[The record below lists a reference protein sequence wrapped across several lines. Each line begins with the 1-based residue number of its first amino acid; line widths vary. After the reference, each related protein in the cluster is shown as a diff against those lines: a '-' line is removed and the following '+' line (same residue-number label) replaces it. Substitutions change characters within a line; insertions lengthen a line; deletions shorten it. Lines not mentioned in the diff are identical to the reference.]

1 MTSRGVSAGRLL
13 PAPTR
18 LVAHGLS
25 KRYGSTQALD
35 NVEFEL
41 LPGEIHAL
49 LGANGAGKSTL
60 IEIIAGVILT
70 DEGTILVDGR
80 PVEISEPAD
89 ARRLGIGVIHQ
100 ELALVPSLTIAENFL
115 IKLAGGFPPRAI
127 RPDRAAAGRTATAA
141 LSRFGLSIN
150 PSTVCEHLGFG
161 ERQLTEIA
169 IAISSDVR
177 VLVMDEPT
185 SGLSDVEQVR
195 LFDVVRGMA
204 ADGVSVIYVTH
215 RMDEVFELADRI
227 TVLRAGRNVG
237 MFDRPTAER
246 TEVINAIV
254 GRELARE
261 LVQSQAVESPVEG
274 GQPIFE
280 VSHFHTDGVRDV
292 SFAIRPGEIV
302 GMYGVVGSG
311 CSSLVEGLFA
321 ARPWVG
327 SLRLAG
333 RSITPRTPTQ
343 ARGLGIALVPADHR
357 RRGVVGHL
365 SIKENLLLGRGGW
378 KTGFVRSF
386 PTALRNRLLELLRVL
401 HVAARGLS
409 QPVDELSGG
418 TQQKIVMG
426 RWLVDRPRV
435 LLLDDP
441 TQGVDVGSK
450 ADLYEVLRSLRD
462 EGAATLLVSSELTEL
477 ASVADRVLVM
487 RDGRIAGE
495 VTGDNL
501 DRRRIL
507 FLATHA

>member
-1 MTSRGVSAGRLL
+1 MTSGGVPAGQLL
-13 PAPTR
+13 PAPAR
-18 LVAHGLS
+18 LRIRGLS

-35 NVEFEL
+35 NVAFDVR
-41 LPGEIHAL
+41 PGEIHAL

-60 IEIIAGVILT
+60 IEIVAGVIRA
-70 DEGTILVDGR
+70 DEGAILVDGSL
-80 PVEISEPAD
+80 VEISEPAD

-100 ELALVPSLTIAENFL
+100 ELALVPSLTVAENFL
-115 IKLAGGFPPRAI
+115 IKLAEDTHPRAI
-127 RPDRAAAGRTATAA
+127 RPDRTGAGRKATAA
-141 LSRFGLSIN
+141 LSRFGLSIR
-150 PSTVCEHLGFG
+150 PATVCDQLGFG

-169 IAISSDVR
+169 IAISSNVR
-177 VLVMDEPT
+177 ILVMDEPT
-185 SGLSDVEQVR
+185 SGLSDVEQTR

-215 RMDEVFELADRI
+215 RMDEVFELADRM

-237 MFDRPTAER
+237 VFDRSTADR
-246 TEVINAIV
+246 TVVINAIV

-261 LVQSQAVESPVEG
+261 LRESQAVEAPVEG
-274 GQPIFE
+274 EPPILE
-280 VSHFHTDGVRDV
+280 VSQFHTQGVADV
-292 SFAIRPGEIV
+292 SFAIRRGEIV

-311 CSSLVEGLFA
+311 CSALVEGLFA

-327 SLRLAG
+327 SIRLAG
-333 RSITPRTPTQ
+333 QPIAPRTPTD
-343 ARGLGIALVPADHR
+343 ARGLGVALVPADHR

-365 SIKENLLLGRGGW
+365 SIKENLLLGRGSW
-378 KTGFVRSF
+378 RRGFVRSF
-386 PTALRNRLLELLRVL
+386 PVALRNRLLELLETLR
-401 HVAARGLS
+401 VAARGLA

-418 TQQKIVMG
+418 TQQKVVMG

-441 TQGVDVGSK
+441 TQGVDVGTK

-495 VTGDNL
+495 VTGSPL

>member
-1 MTSRGVSAGRLL
+1 MTSRGVPAELL
-13 PAPTR
+13 HAPAR

-35 NVEFEL
+35 KVEFEL
-41 LPGEIHAL
+41 RPGEIHAL

-60 IEIIAGVILT
+60 IEIVAGVIRA
-70 DEGTILVDGR
+70 DEGAILIDGG

-100 ELALVPSLTIAENFL
+100 ELALVPSLTVTENFL
-115 IKLAGGFPPRAI
+115 IKVAGDAPPRSI
-127 RPDRAAAGRTATAA
+127 RPDRGEAARKATAA
-141 LSRFGLSIN
+141 LNRFGLSID
-150 PSTVCEHLGFG
+150 PSTVCEELGFG

-169 IAISSDVR
+169 IAVSSNVR
-177 VLVMDEPT
+177 ILVMDEPT
-185 SGLSDVEQVR
+185 SGLSDVEQAR
-195 LFDVVRGMA
+195 LFGAVRGMA

-237 MFDRPTAER
+237 VFDRPTAER
-246 TEVINAIV
+246 SQVINAIV

-261 LVQSQAVESPVEG
+261 LVQSRAVESKIDE

-280 VSHFHTDGVRDV
+280 VSHFHTGGVRDV
-292 SFAIRPGEIV
+292 SFAIHRGEIV

-311 CSSLVEGLFA
+311 CSALVEGLFA

-327 SLRLAG
+327 SLRIDG
-333 RSITPRTPTQ
+333 RPFAPRTPTD
-343 ARGLGIALVPADHR
+343 ARGMGVALVPADHR

-365 SIKENLLLGRGGW
+365 SIKENLLLGRGRW
-378 KTGFVRSF
+378 RTGFVRSF
-386 PTALRNRLLELLRVL
+386 PATLRNRLLELLGVL
-401 HVAARGLS
+401 RVAARGLS

-441 TQGVDVGSK
+441 TQGVDVGTK

-462 EGAATLLVSSELTEL
+462 DGAATLLVSSELTEL

-495 VTGDNL
+495 VTGNVL

>member
-1 MTSRGVSAGRLL
+1 MTSRGVSAGVLL
-13 PAPTR
+13 PAPAR
-18 LVAHGLS
+18 LVAHGLA
-25 KRYGSTQALD
+25 KRYGRTQALD
-35 NVEFEL
+35 DVEFEL
-41 LPGEIHAL
+41 RPGEIHAL

-60 IEIIAGVILT
+60 IEIIAGVIRA
-70 DEGTILVDGR
+70 DEGSILIDGR
-80 PVEISEPAD
+80 AVEIAEPAD
-89 ARRLGIGVIHQ
+89 ARALGIGVIHQ
-100 ELALVPSLTIAENFL
+100 ELALVPSLTVAENFL
-115 IKLAGGFPPRAI
+115 IKLAEDSPPRAI
-127 RPDRAAAGRTATAA
+127 RPDRAEAGRKATAA
-141 LSRFGLSIN
+141 LSRFGLSIG
-150 PSTVCEHLGFG
+150 PSTVCEQLGFG

-169 IAISSDVR
+169 IAVSSNVR
-177 VLVMDEPT
+177 ILVMDEPT
-185 SGLSDVEQVR
+185 SGLSDVEQAR

-204 ADGVSVIYVTH
+204 ADGVAVIYVTH

-227 TVLRAGRNVG
+227 TVLREGRNVG
-237 MFDRPTAER
+237 MFDRRTAER
-246 TEVINAIV
+246 SEVINAIV
-254 GRELARE
+254 GRDLARE
-261 LVQSQAVESPVEG
+261 LVESQAVESAVEDV
-274 GQPIFE
+274 QPIFD
-280 VSHFHTDGVRDV
+280 VSHFHTAGVSDV

-311 CSSLVEGLFA
+311 CSALVEGLFA

-333 RSITPRTPTQ
+333 NAITPRSPTE
-343 ARGLGIALVPADHR
+343 ARGLGLALVPADHR

-378 KTGFVRSF
+378 RTGFIRSF
-386 PTALRNRLLELLRVL
+386 PTALRNRLLELLRLL

-441 TQGVDVGSK
+441 TQGVDVGTK

-462 EGAATLLVSSELTEL
+462 DGVATLLVSSELTEL

-495 VTGDNL
+495 VTGNNL
-501 DRRRIL
+501 DRRQIL

>member
-1 MTSRGVSAGRLL
+1 VTSRGVSAGRLL
-13 PAPTR
+13 PAPAR

-41 LPGEIHAL
+41 RPGEIHAL

-60 IEIIAGVILT
+60 IEIVAGVIRA
-70 DEGTILVDGR
+70 DEGAILIDGR

-100 ELALVPSLTIAENFL
+100 ELALVPSLTVAENFL
-115 IKLAGGFPPRAI
+115 IKLAEDTPPRAI
-127 RPDRAAAGRTATAA
+127 RPDRAEAGRKAIAA
-141 LSRFGLSIN
+141 LSRFGLSIR
-150 PSTVCEHLGFG
+150 PSIVCEQLGFG

-169 IAISSDVR
+169 IAISSNVR
-177 VLVMDEPT
+177 ILVMDEPT
-185 SGLSDVEQVR
+185 SGLSDVEQAR
-195 LFDVVRGMA
+195 LFDVVRAMA

-237 MFDRPTAER
+237 LFDRLTAQR

-292 SFAIRPGEIV
+292 SFTIRRGEIV

-311 CSSLVEGLFA
+311 CSALVEGLFA

-333 RSITPRTPTQ
+333 HPVTPRTPTE
-343 ARGLGIALVPADHR
+343 ARGLGLALVPADHR

-365 SIKENLLLGRGGW
+365 SIRENLLLGRGGW
-378 KTGFVRSF
+378 RTGFVRSF

-409 QPVDELSGG
+409 QSVDELSGG

-441 TQGVDVGSK
+441 TQGVDVGTK

-495 VTGDNL
+495 VTGEVL

>member
-1 MTSRGVSAGRLL
+1 MISRGVPAGGLL
-13 PAPTR
+13 PEPAR
-18 LVAHGLS
+18 LVAQGLS

-35 NVEFEL
+35 DVEFEL

-49 LGANGAGKSTL
+49 LGANGAGKSTF
-60 IEIIAGVILT
+60 IEIVAGVIRA
-70 DEGTILVDGR
+70 DEGTIRLDGE
-80 PVEISEPAD
+80 PVVIAEPAD

-100 ELALVPSLTIAENFL
+100 ELALIPSLTVAENFL
-115 IKLAGGFPPRAI
+115 LKVTGDEPPGSI
-127 RPDRAAAGRTATAA
+127 RPDRARAARKASDA
-141 LSRFGLSIN
+141 LQRLGLSIR
-150 PSTVCEHLGFG
+150 SSIVCEQLSFG

-169 IAISSDVR
+169 IAVSSNVR
-177 VLVMDEPT
+177 ILVMDEPT
-185 SGLSDVEQVR
+185 SGLSDVEQAR

-237 MFDRPTAER
+237 LFDRRTAER
-246 TEVINAIV
+246 TQVINAIV

-261 LVQSQAVESPVEG
+261 LVESEAAGAPVDQKQA
-274 GQPIFE
+274 IFE
-280 VSHFHTDGVRDV
+280 VSHFHTNGVTDV

-311 CSSLVEGLFA
+311 CSALVEGLFA

-327 SLRLAG
+327 SLRLGG
-333 RSITPRTPTQ
+333 RAVAPRSPTD

-365 SIKENLLLGRGGW
+365 SIKENLLLGRGSW
-378 KTGFVRSF
+378 RTDMVRSF
-386 PTALRNRLLELLRVL
+386 PAALRNRLLELLRL
-401 HVAARGLS
+401 LGVAASGLS

-418 TQQKIVMG
+418 TQQKIVLG

-441 TQGVDVGSK
+441 TQGVDVGTK

-462 EGAATLLVSSELTEL
+462 DDAGTLLVSSELTEL

-495 VTGDNL
+495 VAGEVL